1 MTEFEPSKTFRELS
15 RPEQERLFLDV
26 LKTPAF
32 VHKGSWGEWLHC
44 WLTDQAAEGR
54 CLGEIAARMDFP
66 IYRDGSADEAWEYLE
81 RHVGWL
87 IDQTY
92 ARVVRIEVIG

>member
-1 MTEFEPSKTFRELS
+1 MIESELSTTFRELS
-15 RPEQERLFLDV
+15 RPEQERLFLDI

-32 VHKGSWGEWLHC
+32 VHKGSWSEWLHS

-54 CLGEIAARMDFP
+54 SLGEIAARMDFP
-66 IYRDGSADEAWEYLE
+66 IYRDGSADEAWEFLE

-87 IDQTY
+87 IDQAY
-92 ARVVRIEVIG
+92 AQVVRIEVIS